1 MVRFKQIGISLMFL
15 DDFSSKIEVVKE
27 KKDKSF
33 RKDDIIK
40 YKIRIINYVF

>member
-1 MVRFKQIGISLMFL
+1 MFL

-27 KKDKSF
+27 KKDKIF

-40 YKIRIINYVF
+40 YKIRIINYVFWFP